1 MQDIELYKK
10 VLGVEKELHPAN
22 RSEMMK

>member
-10 VLGVEKELHPAN
+10 VLGVEKELHPASD
-22 RSEMMK
+22 SEMMK